1 MGAVGAKNA
10 KNEGYYHTN
19 KKALDATLCVI
30 MRITAAHTGYEHECS
45 RKNVTDNVK
54 PAVEHYRDMN
64 IIGVVKVEADVVH
77 YHTEYAEASNFV
89 HKACT
94 SVFF

>member
-1 MGAVGAKNA
+1 MQYSEKYGGGGCEECE
-10 KNEGYYHTN
+10 NEGYYHTN

-64 IIGVVKVEADVVH
+64 IIGVVKVEADVVYYLSLIH
-77 YHTEYAEASNFV
+77 I
-89 HKACT
+89 
-94 SVFF
+94 